1 MDVTNRKQAMS
12 MELNSMEKKM
22 ETMTENSIAEIE
34 NANANNGVAM
44 TLDEL
49 VRKVWKGDVVL
60 DDNDAVKYIDDA
72 NGKRLMEEGIVVV
85 RDGSAITFTR
95 HNPIV
100 RNVVSHKYR
109 MPDFADQ
116 VRGLVRQSIDGDG
129 MINILLQ
136 GAMGTGKTEF
146 VYEIAR
152 EFGLKVFQ
160 VNGSEGLTMDDFFGT
175 MAVGIDEKTQQNY
188 TYFDKGP
195 LYRAFI
201 EGTKVDEN
209 GDQVLDEN
217 GDPIV
222 VGKPAVF
229 FLDEFAAMLP
239 EVFLGVFNR
248 AMEIPRQSGKGR
260 SIEVS
265 RDNGRVVKS
274 HPGMVMFLAG
284 NTVGTGNGGRFQMG
298 YTAQGNKMDESTR
311 NRVTGFY
318 RFGYSREAEKS
329 VAVSILNDDYETERL
344 MRFRD
349 HARDMFRN
357 EKVETLFTTR
367 SIVATCEVARN
378 FRRNGESDWMANA
391 LCVAVL
397 NGLPETDKPAFN
409 EQIRLIW
416 GVDFMQKESC
426 GNGYDFI

>member
-1 MDVTNRKQAMS
+1 MS

-34 NANANNGVAM
+34 NANANNGAAM

-85 RDGSAITFTR
+85 RDGSVITFTR

-129 MINILLQ
+129 MVNILCT
-136 GAMGTGKTEF
+136 GGMGTGKTEF

-318 RFGYSREAEKS
+318 RFGYNREAEKS

>member
-1 MDVTNRKQAMS
+1 MS

-85 RDGSAITFTR
+85 RDGSVITFTR

-116 VRGLVRQSIDGDG
+116 VRGLVRQSIDGNG
-129 MINILLQ
+129 MVNLLLQ

-318 RFGYSREAEKS
+318 RFGYNREAEKS

>member
-1 MDVTNRKQAMS
+1 

-60 DDNDAVKYIDDA
+60 DDNDAVKYIDDT

-85 RDGSAITFTR
+85 RDGSGITFTR

-100 RNVVSHKYR
+100 RNVVSHRYR

-129 MINILLQ
+129 MVNLLLQ

-146 VYEIAR
+146 VYEIAG

-248 AMEIPRQSGKGR
+248 AMEIPRQSGRGR

-318 RFGYSREAEKS
+318 RFGYNREAEKS

>member
-1 MDVTNRKQAMS
+1 MTG
-12 MELNSMEKKM
+12 NSVSIKPNSKEKKM
-22 ETMTENSIAEIE
+22 ETMVENRVADVE
-34 NANANNGVAM
+34 NAKDVVL

-49 VRKVWKGDVVL
+49 VKKVWKGDVIL
-60 DDNDAVKYIDDA
+60 DKGDATQYISDE
-72 NGKRLMEEGIVVV
+72 NSNRLMEEGIVVV
-85 RDGSAITFTR
+85 KDGGRITFTR
-95 HNPIV
+95 HNPVV

-109 MPDFADQ
+109 MPDFAGQ
-116 VRGLVRQSIDGDG
+116 VRNLVRQSIDGDG
-129 MINILLQ
+129 MVNLILQ

-160 VNGSEGLTMDDFFGT
+160 VNGSEGLNMDDFFGT
-175 MAVGIDEKTQQNY
+175 MAVGIDERTQQNY

-201 EGTKVDEN
+201 EGTKVDRDGN
-209 GDQVLDEN
+209 QVLDGN

-222 VGKPAVF
+222 VGKPAIF

-248 AMEIPRQSGKGR
+248 AMEIPRQNGKGR
-260 SIEVS
+260 SIEIP

-318 RFGYSREAEKS
+318 KFGYNKEAEKS
-329 VAVSILNDDYETERL
+329 IALSMLNDDYEAERL

-349 HARDMFRN
+349 NARNMFRN

-378 FRRNGESDWMANA
+378 FRKNGERDWMANA
-391 LCVAVL
+391 ICVAVL
-397 NGLPETDKPAFN
+397 NGLPETDKVAFN
-409 EQIRLIW
+409 EQVRLIW
-416 GVDFMQKESC
+416 GVDFMQQESTS
-426 GNGYDFI
+426 NTYDFI

>member
-34 NANANNGVAM
+34 NANDNNGVAM

-60 DDNDAVKYIDDA
+60 DDSDAVKYIDDA

-129 MINILLQ
+129 MVNLLLQ

-175 MAVGIDEKTQQNY
+175 MAVGIDERTQQNY

-248 AMEIPRQSGKGR
+248 AMEIPRQSGRGR

-318 RFGYSREAEKS
+318 RFGYNKEAEKS

>member
-1 MDVTNRKQAMS
+1 MS

-85 RDGSAITFTR
+85 RDGSVITFTR

-129 MINILLQ
+129 MVNLLLQ

-175 MAVGIDEKTQQNY
+175 MAVGIDERTQQNY

-318 RFGYSREAEKS
+318 KFGYNREAEKS

>member
-1 MDVTNRKQAMS
+1 MS

-60 DDNDAVKYIDDA
+60 DDSDAVKYIDDA

-85 RDGSAITFTR
+85 RDGSGITFTR

-116 VRGLVRQSIDGDG
+116 VRGLVHQSIDGDG
-129 MINILLQ
+129 MVNLLLQ

-201 EGTKVDEN
+201 EGTKVDGN
-209 GDQVLDEN
+209 GDQVLDDDGN
-217 GDPIV
+217 PIV

-248 AMEIPRQSGKGR
+248 AMEIPRQSRKGR

-318 RFGYSREAEKS
+318 RFGYNREAEKS

>member
-1 MDVTNRKQAMS
+1 MS

-129 MINILLQ
+129 MVNLLLQ

-175 MAVGIDEKTQQNY
+175 MAVGIDERTQQNY

-318 RFGYSREAEKS
+318 RFGYNREAEKS

>member
-1 MDVTNRKQAMS
+1 MTG
-12 MELNSMEKKM
+12 NSVSIKPNSKEKKM
-22 ETMTENSIAEIE
+22 ETMVENRVADVE
-34 NANANNGVAM
+34 NVKDVVL

-49 VRKVWKGDVVL
+49 VKKVWKGDVIL
-60 DDNDAVKYIDDA
+60 DNGDATQYISDE
-72 NGKRLMEEGIVVV
+72 NSNRLMEEGIVVV
-85 RDGSAITFTR
+85 RDGGRITFTR

-109 MPDFADQ
+109 MPDFAGQ
-116 VRGLVRQSIDGDG
+116 VRSLVRQSIDGDG
-129 MINILLQ
+129 MVNILLQ
-136 GAMGTGKTEF
+136 GCAGTGKTEF

-160 VNGSEGLTMDDFFGT
+160 VNGSEGLNMDDFFGT
-175 MAVGIDEKTQQNY
+175 MAVGIDERTQQNY

-201 EGTKVDEN
+201 EGTKVD
-209 GDQVLDEN
+209 GDGNQVLDEN

-239 EVFLGVFNR
+239 EVFLGVLNR
-248 AMEIPRQSGKGR
+248 AMEIPRQNGKGR
-260 SIEVS
+260 SIEIP

-318 RFGYSREAEKS
+318 KFGYNKEAEKS
-329 VAVSILNDDYETERL
+329 IALSMLNDDYEAERL

-349 HARDMFRN
+349 NARNMFRN

-378 FRRNGESDWMANA
+378 FRKNGERDWMANA
-391 LCVAVL
+391 ICVAVL
-397 NGLPETDKPAFN
+397 NGLPETDKVAFN

-416 GVDFMQKESC
+416 GVDFMQKES
-426 GNGYDFI
+426 NNTTYDFI

>member
-1 MDVTNRKQAMS
+1 MTG
-12 MELNSMEKKM
+12 NSVSIKPNSKEKKM
-22 ETMTENSIAEIE
+22 ETMVENRVADVE
-34 NANANNGVAM
+34 NVKDVVL

-49 VRKVWKGDVVL
+49 VKKVWKGDVIL
-60 DDNDAVKYIDDA
+60 DKGDATQYISDE
-72 NGKRLMEEGIVVV
+72 NSNRLMEEGIVVV
-85 RDGSAITFTR
+85 RDGGRITFTR
-95 HNPIV
+95 HNPVIK
-100 RNVVSHKYR
+100 NVVSYKYR
-109 MPDFADQ
+109 MPDFAGQ
-116 VRGLVRQSIDGDG
+116 VRNLVRQSINGDG
-129 MINILLQ
+129 MVNILCT
-136 GAMGTGKTEF
+136 GGMGTGKTEF

-160 VNGSEGLTMDDFFGT
+160 VNGSEGLNMDDFFGT

-209 GDQVLDEN
+209 GNQVLDEN

-222 VGKPAVF
+222 TGKPAVF

-248 AMEIPRQSGKGR
+248 AMEIPRQNGKGR
-260 SIEVS
+260 SIEIP

-318 RFGYSREAEKS
+318 KFGYNKEAEKS
-329 VAVSILNDDYETERL
+329 IALSMLNDDWEAERL
-344 MRFRD
+344 MIFRD
-349 HARDMFRN
+349 NARNMFRN

-378 FRRNGESDWMANA
+378 FRKNGERDWMANA
-391 LCVAVL
+391 ICVAVL
-397 NGLPETDKPAFN
+397 NGLPETDKVAFN

-416 GVDFMQKESC
+416 GVDFMQQESTS
-426 GNGYDFI
+426 NTYDFI

>member
-1 MDVTNRKQAMS
+1 MS

-85 RDGSAITFTR
+85 RDGSGITFTR

-100 RNVVSHKYR
+100 RNVVSHRYR

-129 MINILLQ
+129 MVNLLLQ

-175 MAVGIDEKTQQNY
+175 MAVGIDERTQQNY

-318 RFGYSREAEKS
+318 KFGYNREAEKS

>member
-1 MDVTNRKQAMS
+1 
-12 MELNSMEKKM
+12 M
-22 ETMTENSIAEIE
+22 ETMIE
-34 NANANNGVAM
+34 NAITETEDVTKGIAMSFDELVKGVWEGDV
-44 TLDEL
+44 TLDEQESS
-49 VRKVWKGDVVL
+49 
-60 DDNDAVKYIDDA
+60 KYIDDA
-72 NGKRLMEEGIVVV
+72 NSKRLMEEGIIVV
-85 RDGSAITFTR
+85 RDGNKITFTR
-95 HNPIV
+95 HNPVIK
-100 RNVVSHKYR
+100 NVVSHKYM
-109 MPDFADQ
+109 MPAFADQ
-116 VRGLVRQSIDGDG
+116 VRSLVRQSINGDG
-129 MINILLQ
+129 MVTILLQ

-160 VNGSEGLTMDDFFGT
+160 VNGSEGLNMDDFFGT
-175 MAVGIDEKTQQNY
+175 MAVGIDERTQQNY

-209 GDQVLDEN
+209 GNQVLDDN

-248 AMEIPRQSGKGR
+248 AMEIPRQNGKGR
-260 SIEVS
+260 SIEIP

-318 RFGYSREAEKS
+318 KFGYNKNAEKS
-329 VAVSILNDDYETERL
+329 IALSMLNDDYEAERL
-344 MRFRD
+344 MIFRD
-349 HARDMFRN
+349 NARNMFRN

-378 FRRNGESDWMANA
+378 FRKNGEKDWMANA

-397 NGLPETDKPAFN
+397 NGLPETDKVAFN

-416 GVDFMQKESC
+416 GVDFMQKES
-426 GNGYDFI
+426 NNTTYDFI

>member
-1 MDVTNRKQAMS
+1 MS

-34 NANANNGVAM
+34 NANASNGVAM

-49 VRKVWKGDVVL
+49 VGKVWKGDVVL

-85 RDGSAITFTR
+85 RDGSGITFTR

-109 MPDFADQ
+109 MPDFAGQ
-116 VRGLVRQSIDGDG
+116 VRNLVRQSIDGDG
-129 MINILLQ
+129 MVNILLQ
-136 GAMGTGKTEF
+136 GCAGTGKTEF

-248 AMEIPRQSGKGR
+248 AMEIPRQSGRGR

-298 YTAQGNKMDESTR
+298 YTAQGNKMDETTR

-318 RFGYSREAEKS
+318 KFGYNREAEKS

>member
-1 MDVTNRKQAMS
+1 MS

-85 RDGSAITFTR
+85 RDGSGITFTR

-100 RNVVSHKYR
+100 RNVVSHRYR

-129 MINILLQ
+129 MVNLLLQ

-146 VYEIAR
+146 VYEIAG

-248 AMEIPRQSGKGR
+248 AMEIPRQSGRGR

-318 RFGYSREAEKS
+318 RFGYNREAEKS

>member
-1 MDVTNRKQAMS
+1 MNNYEEIEMTVEEFKGILETENGIFEIETPNGWVRINEFYDRGVRPSVKFKAMDEDETICSADHLFLGESNWKQA
-12 MELNSMEKKM
+12 KDF
-22 ETMTENSIAEIE
+22 EIGE
-34 NANANNGVAM
+34 I
-44 TLDEL
+44 
-49 VRKVWKGDVVL
+49 
-60 DDNDAVKYIDDA
+60 VKT
-72 NGKRLMEEGIVVV
+72 K
-85 RDGSAITFTR
+85 
-95 HNPIV
+95 
-100 RNVVSHKYR
+100 
-109 MPDFADQ
+109 
-116 VRGLVRQSIDGDG
+116 DGDK
-129 MINILLQ
+129 IVSSVEAIVDQHVYDLWVNSREHAYYSNNIISHNC
-136 GAMGTGKTEF
+136 GKTEF

-248 AMEIPRQSGKGR
+248 AMEIPRQSGRGR

-318 RFGYSREAEKS
+318 RFGYNREAEKS

>member
-1 MDVTNRKQAMS
+1 MS

-34 NANANNGVAM
+34 NANASNGVAM

-85 RDGSAITFTR
+85 RDGSVITFTR

-100 RNVVSHKYR
+100 RNVVSHRYR

-129 MINILLQ
+129 MVNLLLQ

-318 RFGYSREAEKS
+318 RFGYNKEAEKS

>member
-1 MDVTNRKQAMS
+1 MDVTKQETGNV

-34 NANANNGVAM
+34 NANANNGAAM

-72 NGKRLMEEGIVVV
+72 NGKRLMEEGVVVV
-85 RDGSAITFTR
+85 RDGSVITFTR

-100 RNVVSHKYR
+100 RNAVSHRYR

-129 MINILLQ
+129 MVNILCT
-136 GAMGTGKTEF
+136 GGMGTGKTEF

-248 AMEIPRQSGKGR
+248 AMEIPRQSGRGR

-318 RFGYSREAEKS
+318 RFGYNREAEKS

>member
-12 MELNSMEKKM
+12 MKLNSMEKKM

-34 NANANNGVAM
+34 NANDNNGVAM

-60 DDNDAVKYIDDA
+60 DDSDAVKYIDDA

-175 MAVGIDEKTQQNY
+175 MAVGIDERTQQNY
-188 TYFDKGP
+188 AYFDKGP

-248 AMEIPRQSGKGR
+248 AMEIPRQSGRGR

-318 RFGYSREAEKS
+318 RFGYNREAEKS

-344 MRFRD
+344 MQFRD

>member
-1 MDVTNRKQAMS
+1 

-34 NANANNGVAM
+34 NANASNGVAM

-85 RDGSAITFTR
+85 RDGSGITFTR

-100 RNVVSHKYR
+100 RNVVSHRYR

-129 MINILLQ
+129 MVNLLLQ

-160 VNGSEGLTMDDFFGT
+160 VNGSEGLNMDDFFGT

-201 EGTKVDEN
+201 EGTKVD
-209 GDQVLDEN
+209 GDGNQVLDEN

-248 AMEIPRQSGKGR
+248 AMEIPRQNGKGR
-260 SIEVS
+260 SIEIP

-318 RFGYSREAEKS
+318 KFGYNKEAEKS
-329 VAVSILNDDYETERL
+329 IALSMLNDDYEAERL

-349 HARDMFRN
+349 NARNMFRN

-378 FRRNGESDWMANA
+378 FRKNGERDWMANA
-391 LCVAVL
+391 ICVAVL
-397 NGLPETDKPAFN
+397 NGLPETDKVAFN

-416 GVDFMQKESC
+416 GVDFMQQESTS
-426 GNGYDFI
+426 NTYDFI

>member
-1 MDVTNRKQAMS
+1 MS

-85 RDGSAITFTR
+85 RDGSVITFTR

-100 RNVVSHKYR
+100 RNVVSHRYR

-129 MINILLQ
+129 MVNILLQ

-318 RFGYSREAEKS
+318 RFGYNREAEKS
-329 VAVSILNDDYETERL
+329 VVVSILNDDYETERL

>member
-1 MDVTNRKQAMS
+1 MS

-34 NANANNGVAM
+34 NANASNGVAM

-72 NGKRLMEEGIVVV
+72 NDKRLLEEGIVVV
-85 RDGSAITFTR
+85 RDGSVITFTR

-100 RNVVSHKYR
+100 RNVVSHRYR

-129 MINILLQ
+129 MVNLLLQ

-318 RFGYSREAEKS
+318 RFGYNREAEKS

>member
-1 MDVTNRKQAMS
+1 MS

-129 MINILLQ
+129 MVNILLQ

-318 RFGYSREAEKS
+318 KFGYNREAEKS

>member
-1 MDVTNRKQAMS
+1 MS

-34 NANANNGVAM
+34 NANASNGVAM

-85 RDGSAITFTR
+85 RDGSGITFTR

-129 MINILLQ
+129 MVNLLLQ

-248 AMEIPRQSGKGR
+248 AMEIPRQSGRGR

-318 RFGYSREAEKS
+318 RFGYNREAEKS

>member
-1 MDVTNRKQAMS
+1 MTG
-12 MELNSMEKKM
+12 NSVSIKPNSKEKKM
-22 ETMTENSIAEIE
+22 ETMVENRVADVE
-34 NANANNGVAM
+34 NAKDVVL

-49 VRKVWKGDVVL
+49 VKKVWKGDVIL
-60 DDNDAVKYIDDA
+60 DKGDATQYISDE
-72 NGKRLMEEGIVVV
+72 NSNRLMEEGIVVV
-85 RDGSAITFTR
+85 RDGGRITFTR

-109 MPDFADQ
+109 MPDFAGQ
-116 VRGLVRQSIDGDG
+116 VRNLVRQSIDGAG
-129 MINILLQ
+129 MVNILLQ
-136 GAMGTGKTEF
+136 GCAGTGKTEF

-160 VNGSEGLTMDDFFGT
+160 VNGSEGLNMDDFFGT
-175 MAVGIDEKTQQNY
+175 MAVGIDERTQQNY

-201 EGTKVDEN
+201 EGTKVD
-209 GDQVLDEN
+209 GDGNQVLDEN

-248 AMEIPRQSGKGR
+248 AMEIPRQNGKGR
-260 SIEVS
+260 SIEIP

-318 RFGYSREAEKS
+318 KFGYNKEAEKS
-329 VAVSILNDDYETERL
+329 IALSMLNDDYEAERL

-349 HARDMFRN
+349 NARNMFRN

-378 FRRNGESDWMANA
+378 FRKNGERDWMANA
-391 LCVAVL
+391 ICVAVL
-397 NGLPETDKPAFN
+397 NGLPETDKVAFN

-416 GVDFMQKESC
+416 GVDFMQQESTS
-426 GNGYDFI
+426 NTYDFI

>member
-1 MDVTNRKQAMS
+1 
-12 MELNSMEKKM
+12 M
-22 ETMTENSIAEIE
+22 ETMVENRVADVE
-34 NANANNGVAM
+34 NAKDVVL

-49 VRKVWKGDVVL
+49 VKKVWKGDVIL
-60 DDNDAVKYIDDA
+60 DKGDATQYIGDE
-72 NGKRLMEEGIVVV
+72 NSNRLMEEGIVVV
-85 RDGSAITFTR
+85 RDGGRITFTR
-95 HNPIV
+95 HNPVIK
-100 RNVVSHKYR
+100 NVVSHKYR
-109 MPDFADQ
+109 MPDFAGQ
-116 VRGLVRQSIDGDG
+116 VRNLVRQSIDGDG
-129 MINILLQ
+129 MVNLLLQ
-136 GAMGTGKTEF
+136 GYAGTGKTEF

-160 VNGSEGLTMDDFFGT
+160 VNGSEGLNMDDFFGT
-175 MAVGIDEKTQQNY
+175 MAVGIDERTQQNY

-201 EGTKVDEN
+201 EGTKVD
-209 GDQVLDEN
+209 GDGNQVLDEN

-248 AMEIPRQSGKGR
+248 AMEIPRQNGKGR
-260 SIEVS
+260 SIEIP

-318 RFGYSREAEKS
+318 KFGYNKEAEKS
-329 VAVSILNDDYETERL
+329 IALSMLNDDYEAERL

-349 HARDMFRN
+349 NARNMFRN

-378 FRRNGESDWMANA
+378 FRKNGERDWMANA
-391 LCVAVL
+391 ICVAVL
-397 NGLPETDKPAFN
+397 NGLPETDKVAFN

-416 GVDFMQKESC
+416 GVDFMQQES
-426 GNGYDFI
+426 NSNTYDFI

>member
-1 MDVTNRKQAMS
+1 VSIKP
-12 MELNSMEKKM
+12 NSKEKKM
-22 ETMTENSIAEIE
+22 ETMVENRVADVE
-34 NANANNGVAM
+34 NAKDVAM

-49 VRKVWKGDVVL
+49 VKKVWKEDVIL
-60 DDNDAVKYIDDA
+60 DNGDAVQYIGDE
-72 NGKRLMEEGIVVV
+72 NSNRLMEEGIVVV
-85 RDGSAITFTR
+85 RDGGRITFTR

-109 MPDFADQ
+109 MPDFAEQ
-116 VRGLVRQSIDGDG
+116 VRSLVRQSIDGNG
-129 MINILLQ
+129 MVNLICT

-160 VNGSEGLTMDDFFGT
+160 VNGSEGLNMDDFFGT
-175 MAVGIDEKTQQNY
+175 MAVGIDERTQQNY

-201 EGTKVDEN
+201 EGTKVDGN
-209 GDQVLDEN
+209 GNQVLDEN

-248 AMEIPRQSGKGR
+248 AMEIPRQNGKGR
-260 SIEVS
+260 SIEIP

-318 RFGYSREAEKS
+318 KFGYNKEAEKS
-329 VAVSILNDDYETERL
+329 IALSMLNDDYEAERL

-349 HARDMFRN
+349 NARNMFRN

-378 FRRNGESDWMANA
+378 FRKNGEGDWMANA
-391 LCVAVL
+391 ICVAVL

-409 EQIRLIW
+409 EQVRLIW
-416 GVDFMQKESC
+416 GVDFMQKES
-426 GNGYDFI
+426 NSNTYDFI

>member
-1 MDVTNRKQAMS
+1 MS

-34 NANANNGVAM
+34 NANANNGAAM

-60 DDNDAVKYIDDA
+60 DDSDAVKYIDDA

-129 MINILLQ
+129 MVNILLQ

-318 RFGYSREAEKS
+318 KFGYNREAEKS

>member
-1 MDVTNRKQAMS
+1 
-12 MELNSMEKKM
+12 M
-22 ETMTENSIAEIE
+22 ETMVENRVADVE
-34 NANANNGVAM
+34 NAKDVAM

-49 VRKVWKGDVVL
+49 VKKVWKEDVIL
-60 DDNDAVKYIDDA
+60 DNGDAVQYIGDE
-72 NGKRLMEEGIVVV
+72 NSNRLMEEGIVVV
-85 RDGSAITFTR
+85 RDGGRITFTR

-109 MPDFADQ
+109 MPDFAEQ
-116 VRGLVRQSIDGDG
+116 VRSLVRQSIDGNG
-129 MINILLQ
+129 MVNLICT

-160 VNGSEGLTMDDFFGT
+160 VNGSEGLNMDDFFGT
-175 MAVGIDEKTQQNY
+175 MAVGIDERTQQNY

-201 EGTKVDEN
+201 EGTKVDGN
-209 GDQVLDEN
+209 GNQVLDEN

-248 AMEIPRQSGKGR
+248 AMEIPRQNGKGR
-260 SIEVS
+260 SIEIP

-318 RFGYSREAEKS
+318 KFGYNKEAEKS
-329 VAVSILNDDYETERL
+329 IALSMLNDDYEAERL

-349 HARDMFRN
+349 NARNMFRN

-378 FRRNGESDWMANA
+378 FRKNGEGDWMANA
-391 LCVAVL
+391 ICVAVL

-409 EQIRLIW
+409 EQVRLIW
-416 GVDFMQKESC
+416 GVDFMQKES
-426 GNGYDFI
+426 NSNTYDFI

>member
-1 MDVTNRKQAMS
+1 
-12 MELNSMEKKM
+12 M
-22 ETMTENSIAEIE
+22 ETMVENRVADVE
-34 NANANNGVAM
+34 NAKDVVL

-49 VRKVWKGDVVL
+49 VKKVWKGDVIL
-60 DDNDAVKYIDDA
+60 DKGDATQYIGDE
-72 NGKRLMEEGIVVV
+72 NSNRLMEEGIVVV
-85 RDGSAITFTR
+85 RDGGRITFTR
-95 HNPIV
+95 HNPVIK
-100 RNVVSHKYR
+100 NVVSHKYR
-109 MPDFADQ
+109 MPDFAEQ
-116 VRGLVRQSIDGDG
+116 VRSLVRQSIDGDG
-129 MINILLQ
+129 MVNLLLQ
-136 GAMGTGKTEF
+136 GYAGTGKTEF

-160 VNGSEGLTMDDFFGT
+160 VNGSEGLNMDDFFGT
-175 MAVGIDEKTQQNY
+175 MAVGIDERTQQNY

-201 EGTKVDEN
+201 EGTKVD
-209 GDQVLDEN
+209 GDGNQVLDEN

-248 AMEIPRQSGKGR
+248 AMEIPRQNGKGR
-260 SIEVS
+260 SIEIP

-318 RFGYSREAEKS
+318 KFGYNKEAEKS
-329 VAVSILNDDYETERL
+329 IALSMLNDDYEAERL

-349 HARDMFRN
+349 NARNMFRN

-378 FRRNGESDWMANA
+378 FRKNGERDWMANA
-391 LCVAVL
+391 ICVAVL
-397 NGLPETDKPAFN
+397 NGLPETDKVAFN

-416 GVDFMQKESC
+416 GVDFMQQES
-426 GNGYDFI
+426 NSNTYDFI

>member
-1 MDVTNRKQAMS
+1 MS

-49 VRKVWKGDVVL
+49 VRQVWKGDVVL
-60 DDNDAVKYIDDA
+60 DDNDAVKYIDDDE

-100 RNVVSHKYR
+100 RNVVSHRYR

-129 MINILLQ
+129 MVNILLQ

-318 RFGYSREAEKS
+318 RFGYNREAEKS

>member
-49 VRKVWKGDVVL
+49 VRKAWKGDVVL
-60 DDNDAVKYIDDA
+60 DDSDAVKYIDDA

-129 MINILLQ
+129 MVNLLLQ

-175 MAVGIDEKTQQNY
+175 MAVGIDERTQQNY

-318 RFGYSREAEKS
+318 RFGYSKEAEKS

>member
-1 MDVTNRKQAMS
+1 MTG
-12 MELNSMEKKM
+12 NSVSIKPNSKEKKM
-22 ETMTENSIAEIE
+22 ETMVENRVADVE
-34 NANANNGVAM
+34 NAKDVVL

-49 VRKVWKGDVVL
+49 VKKVWKGDVIL
-60 DDNDAVKYIDDA
+60 DKGDATQYISDE
-72 NGKRLMEEGIVVV
+72 NSNRLMEEGIVVV
-85 RDGSAITFTR
+85 RDGGRITFTR

-109 MPDFADQ
+109 MPDFAGQ
-116 VRGLVRQSIDGDG
+116 VRNLVRQSIDGDG
-129 MINILLQ
+129 MVNLLLQ
-136 GAMGTGKTEF
+136 GCAGTGKTEF

-160 VNGSEGLTMDDFFGT
+160 VNGSEGLNMDDFFGT
-175 MAVGIDEKTQQNY
+175 MAVGIDERTQQNY

-201 EGTKVDEN
+201 EGTKVD
-209 GDQVLDEN
+209 GDGNQVLDEN

-248 AMEIPRQSGKGR
+248 AMEIPRQNGKGR
-260 SIEVS
+260 SIEIP

-318 RFGYSREAEKS
+318 KFGYNKEAEKS
-329 VAVSILNDDYETERL
+329 IALSMLNDDYEAERL

-349 HARDMFRN
+349 NARNMFRN

-378 FRRNGESDWMANA
+378 FRKNGERDWMANA
-391 LCVAVL
+391 ICVAVL
-397 NGLPETDKPAFN
+397 NGLPETDKVAFN

-416 GVDFMQKESC
+416 GVDFMQQESTS
-426 GNGYDFI
+426 NTYDFI

>member
-1 MDVTNRKQAMS
+1 MS

-34 NANANNGVAM
+34 NANASNGVAM

-85 RDGSAITFTR
+85 RDGSGITFTR

-100 RNVVSHKYR
+100 RNVVSHRYR

-129 MINILLQ
+129 MVNLLLQ

-318 RFGYSREAEKS
+318 KFGYNREAEKS

>member
-1 MDVTNRKQAMS
+1 MTG
-12 MELNSMEKKM
+12 NSVSIKPNSKEKKM
-22 ETMTENSIAEIE
+22 ETMVENRVADVE
-34 NANANNGVAM
+34 NAKDVVL

-49 VRKVWKGDVVL
+49 VKKVWKGDVIL
-60 DDNDAVKYIDDA
+60 DKGDATQYISDE
-72 NGKRLMEEGIVVV
+72 NSNRLMEEGIVVV
-85 RDGSAITFTR
+85 RDGGRITFTR
-95 HNPIV
+95 HNPVIK
-100 RNVVSHKYR
+100 NVVSHKYR
-109 MPDFADQ
+109 MPDFAGQ
-116 VRGLVRQSIDGDG
+116 VRNLVRQSIDGDG
-129 MINILLQ
+129 MVNLLLQ
-136 GAMGTGKTEF
+136 GCAGTGKTEF

-160 VNGSEGLTMDDFFGT
+160 VNGSEGLNMDDFFGT
-175 MAVGIDEKTQQNY
+175 MAVGIDERTQQNY

-201 EGTKVDEN
+201 EGTKVD
-209 GDQVLDEN
+209 GDGNQVLDEN

-248 AMEIPRQSGKGR
+248 AMEIPRQNGKGR
-260 SIEVS
+260 SIEIP
-265 RDNGRVVKS
+265 RGNGRGGKG

-318 RFGYSREAEKS
+318 KFGYNKEAEKS
-329 VAVSILNDDYETERL
+329 IALSMLNDDYEAERL

-349 HARDMFRN
+349 NARNMFRN

-378 FRRNGESDWMANA
+378 FRKNGERDWMANA
-391 LCVAVL
+391 ICVAVL
-397 NGLPETDKPAFN
+397 NGLPETDKVAFN

-416 GVDFMQKESC
+416 GVDFMQQESTS
-426 GNGYDFI
+426 NTYDFI

>member
-12 MELNSMEKKM
+12 MKLNSMEKKM

-34 NANANNGVAM
+34 NANDNNGVAM

-60 DDNDAVKYIDDA
+60 DDSDAVKYIDDA
-72 NGKRLMEEGIVVV
+72 NGKRLMEEGVVVV

-175 MAVGIDEKTQQNY
+175 MAVGIDERTQQNY

-318 RFGYSREAEKS
+318 RFGYNREAEKS

>member
-34 NANANNGVAM
+34 NDNASNGVAM

-60 DDNDAVKYIDDA
+60 DDSDAVKYIDDA

-129 MINILLQ
+129 MVNLLLQ

-318 RFGYSREAEKS
+318 KFGYNKEAEKS
-329 VAVSILNDDYETERL
+329 IALSMLNDDYEAERL

>member
-1 MDVTNRKQAMS
+1 MTG
-12 MELNSMEKKM
+12 NSVSIKPNSKEKKM
-22 ETMTENSIAEIE
+22 ETMVENRVADVE
-34 NANANNGVAM
+34 NAKDVVL

-49 VRKVWKGDVVL
+49 VKKVWKGDVIL
-60 DDNDAVKYIDDA
+60 DKGDATQYISDE
-72 NGKRLMEEGIVVV
+72 NSNRLMEEGIVVV
-85 RDGSAITFTR
+85 RDGGRITFTR
-95 HNPIV
+95 HNPVIK
-100 RNVVSHKYR
+100 NVVSHKYR
-109 MPDFADQ
+109 MPDFAEQ
-116 VRGLVRQSIDGDG
+116 VRSLVRQSVDGDG
-129 MINILLQ
+129 MVNLLLQ
-136 GAMGTGKTEF
+136 GCAGTGKTEF

-160 VNGSEGLTMDDFFGT
+160 VNGAEGLNMDDFFGT
-175 MAVGIDEKTQQNY
+175 MAVGIDERTQQNY

-201 EGTKVDEN
+201 EGTKVD
-209 GDQVLDEN
+209 GDGNQVLDEN

-248 AMEIPRQSGKGR
+248 AMEIPRQNGKGR
-260 SIEVS
+260 SIEIP

-318 RFGYSREAEKS
+318 KFGYNKEAEKS
-329 VAVSILNDDYETERL
+329 SALSMLNDDYEAERL

-349 HARDMFRN
+349 NARNMFRN

-378 FRRNGESDWMANA
+378 FRKNGERDWMANA
-391 LCVAVL
+391 ICVAVL
-397 NGLPETDKPAFN
+397 NGLPETDKVAFN
-409 EQIRLIW
+409 EQVRLIW
-416 GVDFMQKESC
+416 GVDFMQQES
-426 GNGYDFI
+426 NSNTYDFI